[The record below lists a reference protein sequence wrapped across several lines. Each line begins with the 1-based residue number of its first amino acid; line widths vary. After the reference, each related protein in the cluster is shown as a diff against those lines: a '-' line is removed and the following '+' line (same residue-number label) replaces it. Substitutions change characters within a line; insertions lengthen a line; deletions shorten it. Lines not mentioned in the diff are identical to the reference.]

1 MTEKAKSHGPAGYN
15 RGCRCDICRGA
26 AAAAKARQRAAHP
39 DAPRNGADVVP
50 FPAAPVVIGPTEQA
64 VIDECATLPKAAEC
78 PTVVAQARKVAR
90 AIDNPKQ
97 ESYISRNSHE
107 LRDLMGLLRDRPKKK
122 SGGRLA
128 VVQQMSRRVAQ

>member
-1 MTEKAKSHGPAGYN
+1 M
-15 RGCRCDICRGA
+15 
-26 AAAAKARQRAAHP
+26 
-39 DAPRNGADVVP
+39 
-50 FPAAPVVIGPTEQA
+50 
-64 VIDECATLPKAAEC
+64 
-78 PTVVAQARKVAR
+78 VAQARKVAR